1 MERKEECIISSGSEN
16 FFIRV
21 LNVYGSL
28 EMSYV
33 LEMQWSLRK

>member
-21 LNVYGSL
+21 LNVYGSVS
-28 EMSYV
+28 ENN
-33 LEMQWSLRK
+33 SLKCIQI